1 MLFFKRSMFSLR
13 TKLAMVLIGFCWVVS
28 PQALAQSASPVQK
41 YPERPIRIIVPF
53 PAGDGIDIQARQIA
67 QHLTEQWSQPVLVD
81 NRSGAGT
88 LIRTEATAKSAADGY
103 TLLLVTTTF
112 AINPSLHPKVPY
124 DPIKDFTP
132 LIQLT
137 SIPLVLVAG
146 NSFPPNNLTEVI
158 ALGKQKPGQLSIG
171 NSGLGTSAHIAMEL
185 MRMNS
190 KMDFVHVPY
199 KGIPPAMV
207 DLLSGQ
213 LNLLSTSPAQD
224 RKSTRLNSSHIP
236 LSRMPSSA

>member
-28 PQALAQSASPVQK
+28 PQALAQSASPAQK

-67 QHLTEQWSQPVLVD
+67 QHLTEQWGQPVLVD
-81 NRSGAGT
+81 NRPGAGT
-88 LIRTEATAKSAADGY
+88 LIGTEAAAKSAADGY

-132 LIQLT
+132 LI
-137 SIPLVLVAG
+137 
-146 NSFPPNNLTEVI
+146 
-158 ALGKQKPGQLSIG
+158 
-171 NSGLGTSAHIAMEL
+171 EL
-185 MRMNS
+185 A
-190 KMDFVHVPY
+190 K
-199 KGIPPAMV
+199 
-207 DLLSGQ
+207 
-213 LNLLSTSPAQD
+213 
-224 RKSTRLNSSHIP
+224 
-236 LSRMPSSA
+236 